1 MCRLQE
7 VEAGGDGPIIMLAQD
22 ADGAYIIDRDG
33 PSFRYVLNYLRN
45 ETDIEIPL
53 PAAGADRQLLAMEA
67 EYYMLEQ
74 LVEVCRSTNAAGRV
88 LRPITQAEF
97 DVLPQMPADYV
108 HEKPPIGRQLCPSDA
123 RGLSFAN
130 MKLQYATLV
139 ECDFR
144 GCDMRSCDF
153 AGTNLRLADLS
164 GADMSEA
171 IFTAEDVYFDNHA
184 NLSNANLSN
193 ANLSN
198 ADLSNANLS
207 GADLSNANLRS
218 AKLSNANLSGAD
230 MSGAT
235 LTGRCQLAD
244 ANLSNTCLAG
254 AILDNAN
261 LRNLDLSNANLSG
274 ADLSNAHLSSAN
286 LSNANLS
293 GADMSGAHLD
303 ETILVDANLS
313 GADLTGADIA
323 PDTNLSGACLRGATL
338 KTLMRGD
345 YSIRSNHASAAKNWA
360 GVDLDGCIVDEATSK
375 ILTDLRRA
383 QNTHGIPEAEWISL
397 AGLILEPSA

>member
-171 IFTAEDVYFDNHA
+171 IFTAEDVYFDNH
-184 NLSNANLSN
+184 ANLSN